1 MVSLASGS
9 SLGSQEVPY
18 FNRTAEHFCSH
29 QHTPDS
35 GESAG
40 PGMTRGKDGIYIGW
54 QVFSEYA
61 RHGALISKRM
71 VQHALD
77 LLLGGEKTLETTLG
91 AQGVATLMEQEGR
104 GEIFNRLCER
114 YDVDIPVQ
122 ELVRI
127 YRETEPVLVLYPDGE
142 KFLAR
147 LEKEQIKTGLITDGN
162 VQVQHNK
169 IRALGLDQRLD
180 VVLASYD
187 LGLRKP
193 DTGVYTYCLEKLG
206 CRPEEAVYI
215 GDNPLKDF
223 IGAGKLGMK
232 TVRIIRPEGLHMWR
246 TAQEGYEAD
255 RTVHLLT
262 EVSLEQW

>member
-1 MVSLASGS
+1 MD
-9 SLGSQEVPY
+9 E
-18 FNRTAEHFCSH
+18 T
-29 QHTPDS
+29 
-35 GESAG
+35 
-40 PGMTRGKDGIYIGW
+40 
-54 QVFSEYA
+54 
-61 RHGALISKRM
+61 RHGIWRNMIKAVIFDLDDTLYRERDFVDQAFRSVAEVMAGYLAKNGKAPEKEESGNLRSVKAGISPEELFEQM
-71 VQHALD
+71 I
-77 LLLGGEKTLETTLG
+77 E
-91 AQGVATLMEQEGR
+91 LMEQEGR

>member
-1 MVSLASGS
+1 MLRAVLFDLDDTLYRERDFVDQSFRSVAKAMAGYLSAKRKPGSGQG
-9 SLGSQEVPY
+9 LP
-18 FNRTAEHFCSH
+18 
-29 QHTPDS
+29 
-35 GESAG
+35 GESEEELFG
-40 PGMTRGKDGIYIGW
+40 QMI
-54 QVFSEYA
+54 E
-61 RHGALISKRM
+61 
-71 VQHALD
+71 
-77 LLLGGEKTLETTLG
+77 
-91 AQGVATLMEQEGR
+91 LMEQEGR